1 MTDTQFRCPQCGG
14 RHFGSSTEKRPDG
27 SIWKVSEQC
36 HDECKTGCTFSRPKI
51 VCVAKGEKIMRDS
64 LKARWRQLTGE
75 EMPNDIAGL
84 PVPQMKRAV
93 ELTEAGMVVFI
104 PKTPVNV
111 PESEDDS
118 LAEWDSSDDKHLN
131 AYGS

>member
-1 MTDTQFRCPQCGG
+1 MTDIPFRCPKCGS
-14 RHFGSSTEKRPDG
+14 RHFGSTTEQRPDG

-36 HDECKTGCTFSRPKI
+36 HDEFETGCKFSRPKM

-75 EMPNDIAGL
+75 EMPDDIAGL
-84 PVPQMKRAV
+84 PTPQMKRAV
-93 ELTEAGMVVFI
+93 ELTEAGMVVCI
-104 PKTPVNV
+104 PKTPVV
-111 PESEDDS
+111 IPVSADDS
-118 LAEWDSSDDKHLN
+118 MLEWDSSDEGRLN